1 MRLKHPESAL
11 PEQVNTLVTR
21 RFLVYAVIAAALTRL
36 MMLGMYPLMDTT
48 EARYAEIARI
58 MVELNDWVTPWF
70 DYDVPFWGKPPLS
83 FWLTA
88 ASFKLFGINEFAAR
102 LPHWI
107 AGMVVVWL
115 AWGMSARRSRQ
126 EALYTSAL
134 LLGSALFYISAGA
147 VMTDMVLTIGT
158 TLVMRG
164 FWLGLHGADGE
175 RQRESWLLFVG
186 LGIGLLAK
194 GPVAVVL
201 AVLPIG
207 GWTIVTGNLALVW
220 RGLPWVRG
228 SLLTLA
234 IAAPWYVLAEIH
246 TPGFLNYFL
255 AGEHWHRFVTAGWA
269 GDLYGRAH
277 DFPRGSIW
285 LFLMADLLPWT
296 LLIPVITLSRRK
308 NWLGVESVPSDRNR
322 QIYLLFWGL
331 APAVFFTA
339 AGNVLWAY
347 VLPGIP
353 ALAIFASSWLA
364 HQSDRKLI
372 DRVLTAGVAFTLL
385 ASALFIVI
393 LPIVASDKMPSAKE
407 MIIDYE
413 NRRAPG
419 QPLVIFGKRSF
430 SADFYSQGE
439 VVHVSDAPQ
448 LEYRL
453 RQGPTFVA
461 VRNKHLRIFPTA
473 LLETLEP
480 VSEPGSYTLF
490 FAE

>member
-1 MRLKHPESAL
+1 
-11 PEQVNTLVTR
+11 
-21 RFLVYAVIAAALTRL
+21 

-58 MVELNDWVTPWF
+58 MVELNDWITPWF
-70 DYDVPFWGKPPLS
+70 DYNVPFWGKPPLS

-107 AGMVVVWL
+107 AGMFVVWL

-134 LLGSALFYISAGA
+134 LLGSALFYVSAGA

-164 FWLGLHGADGE
+164 FWLGLHGADKE

-220 RGLPWVRG
+220 QRLSWFRGT
-228 SLLTLA
+228 LLTLA
-234 IAAPWYVLAEIH
+234 IAAPWYFLAEIH

-255 AGEHWHRFVTAGWA
+255 LGEHWHRFVTAGWE
-269 GDLYGRAH
+269 GDLYGQAH

-285 LFLMADLLPWT
+285 LFLIADLLPWT
-296 LLIPVITLSRRK
+296 LLMPVIALSRRK
-308 NWLGVESVPSDRNR
+308 KRLTVESAPSDRSWR
-322 QIYLLFWGL
+322 SYLLFWGL

-339 AGNVLWAY
+339 AGNILWPY

-353 ALAIFASSWLA
+353 ALAVCVSSWLTR
-364 HQSDRKLI
+364 QPDRRFV
-372 DRVLTAGVAFTLL
+372 DRVLTGGVMFTLL
-385 ASALFIVI
+385 VTALLVI
-393 LPIVASDKMPSAKE
+393 GLPVLDKDKVPSAKE

-413 NRRAPG
+413 TRRAPG
-419 QPLVIFGKRSF
+419 QLLVIYGRRSF
-430 SADFYSQGE
+430 SADFYSQGKVE
-439 VVHVSDAPQ
+439 YVSDVPQ
-448 LEYRL
+448 LEMRL
-453 RQGPTFVA
+453 RHGATYIA
-461 VRNKHLRIFPTA
+461 VRDKHLRYLPTA

-480 VSEPGSYTLF
+480 VSEPGPYKLF